1 MNLLLL
7 LFTVY
12 IPTRLIQANI
22 SVPISAASG
31 DKVFLTDCEAFPRN
45 DNFLPFKVKGRKDA
59 HLRLLPQ
66 KRTTKEPII
75 QIAIAAWDNWKSI
88 INKGSGLNNIVSE
101 YNKWGLL
108 DENQFR
114 DFWVGWENGHI
125 QVGTGNEV
133 YVNTFMEWQES
144 CYFAVNDIEISGMH
158 TSVLDW
164 IFPFEAT
171 IMPFVVKCP
180 LNEGFFKIIDNC
192 PEFEVIKSKEA
203 GSISE
208 CGIHCKSYN
217 SCRGFV
223 FSFHT
228 NTCDLVTDN
237 AVGSVIQ
244 TVYKMKT

>member
-1 MNLLLL
+1 MLLG
-7 LFTVY
+7 
-12 IPTRLIQANI
+12 ANI

-45 DNFLPFKVKGRKDA
+45 DNFLPFKLKGRKDA

-114 DFWVGWENGHI
+114 DFWVCWENGHI

-164 IFPFEAT
+164 IFPFEGKHGKVA
-171 IMPFVVKCP
+171 
-180 LNEGFFKIIDNC
+180 
-192 PEFEVIKSKEA
+192 
-203 GSISE
+203 
-208 CGIHCKSYN
+208 
-217 SCRGFV
+217 
-223 FSFHT
+223 
-228 NTCDLVTDN
+228 
-237 AVGSVIQ
+237 
-244 TVYKMKT
+244 

>member
-1 MNLLLL
+1 MLLG
-7 LFTVY
+7 
-12 IPTRLIQANI
+12 ANI

-45 DNFLPFKVKGRKDA
+45 DNFLPFKLKGRKDA

-114 DFWVGWENGHI
+114 DFWVSWENGHI

-158 TSVLDW
+158 SSVLDW
-164 IFPFEAT
+164 IFPFEGKHGKVA
-171 IMPFVVKCP
+171 
-180 LNEGFFKIIDNC
+180 
-192 PEFEVIKSKEA
+192 
-203 GSISE
+203 
-208 CGIHCKSYN
+208 
-217 SCRGFV
+217 
-223 FSFHT
+223 
-228 NTCDLVTDN
+228 
-237 AVGSVIQ
+237 
-244 TVYKMKT
+244 